1 MERKRPVTGSPE
13 AGYLE
18 AGHPENAVAIIG
30 MAGRFPG
37 ARGLEAFWRNLA
49 GGVESVRRLNALDLG
64 AAGVAP
70 DVYERDDFVP
80 ATAPLEG
87 ADRFDEAFF
96 GYLPREAELMDP
108 QHRHFLECA
117 WEALEHAGYDASR
130 CPGRVGIFGGV
141 ARNTY
146 LLEILR
152 RDPAFLD
159 SVGEYPGLLG
169 SEKDFPVTRVAYK
182 LGLRGPAVNV
192 QTACSTSGV
201 AVHLACQS
209 LLSGEC
215 DMVLAGGGRILVP
228 QGAGYRYQEGGIL
241 SPDGHCRA
249 FDAEARGTV
258 RGSGMAFVV
267 LRRLDDALGDGD
279 TVHAVIRGTA
289 VNNDG
294 AERAGY
300 TTPGLRGQAEVVAE
314 ALAISG
320 VSADSIDYVEAH
332 GTGTAV
338 GDPIEV
344 AALTRAFRKTTQRK
358 NYCALGSV
366 KTNIGHLDAGAGV
379 TGIVKTVLALQ
390 HGLIPPSLHFC
401 APNPEIDFASS
412 PFFVN
417 TETRPWP
424 RGERPRRAGVSTF
437 GLGGTNAHVILE
449 EAPAEARTAAA
460 DGTAGASVR
469 SEATAARD
477 TADAHDA
484 DAARWQMLPLSA
496 RTEEALEQATA
507 HLADHLADHLDD
519 YPELALGD
527 VAWTLQ
533 AGRKAFEE
541 RRFVVARDCRDAV
554 KALRDPERRVTAHAG
569 MEGRPVA
576 FLFPGGGAQ
585 HPGMGREL
593 YGSERTYRK
602 AMEECL
608 GALDHGL
615 ADTMRTLLLEPER
628 TPYAAERFQRPSLA
642 LPGLF
647 ATEYAL
653 ARLLEDWGVRPDAV
667 AGHSLGEYVAACIA
681 GVLSVEDAL
690 TLVTLRGR
698 LFEELPPGGMV
709 AVPLGPDDVEA
720 LGVADVSVAAVNR
733 PSTCVVS
740 GTRSGLDALTKILAD
755 RGVEVRPLHIS
766 VAAHSPMVDPILDR
780 FREAVEG
787 VRLNVPAIRYLS
799 NVTGDWAEAEV
810 TDPSYWVR
818 HLRSTVRFADDLG
831 ALFAW
836 SPVVALQVG
845 PGRSLASF
853 ARLHPA
859 RTDHHAVIEAMR
871 HPDDSISDRAFLLR
885 AAGHL
890 WTEGVQVDW
899 PALHGGPRRRVPLPT
914 YPFQGRRHWIAG
926 EGRSPGAQSPERVT
940 APETMSS
947 ANRPGSTSRS
957 HRPTTAEPDGR
968 AHEEWVRGRLFALLS
983 SVSGLDADRLGG
995 DDTFLRLGFESL
1007 SLTQVCAAVKKDFGV
1022 EVRFRTLMEDVPTP
1036 RALARRL
1043 AAEVAPTRVDGPLDG
1058 PLDGPVG
1065 AGSHAADLAAAAPA
1079 VWGATVDSGV
1089 GAESHGPWK
1098 PRRAD
1103 GEPGHTPR
1111 QEAHMAA
1118 LARDVEARMPRS
1130 KQLTQA
1136 NRRVLADP
1144 RTAEGFRRA
1153 WKEVVFPVV
1162 AKRSHGARIEDVDGN
1177 EYVDVAMGFGVALLG
1192 HDPPMVREA
1201 LREQLERGFA
1211 IGPQTPLA
1219 GEVAALIGEM
1229 TGVERVAFCNTG
1241 SEAVLAA
1248 IRTARTVTG
1257 RERIAVFRGS
1267 YHGIFDE
1274 VLVRGTNLG
1283 GERRTFPIAPGIPPR
1298 MVEGVTVLDYD
1309 DPASLD
1315 VIARQADD
1323 LAAVLVEPV
1332 QSRHPDL
1339 QPRDFVR
1346 ALRALT
1352 EKRDVPLV
1360 FDEMITGFRS
1370 HPGGVQALWD
1380 VRADI
1385 VTYGKVVGGG
1395 MPIGVV
1401 AGRSRFM
1408 DALDGGHW
1416 QYGDASIPEAGVTWF
1431 AGTFVRHPMALAAAR
1446 AMLGHLKEAGPA
1458 LQSALNARTTAF
1470 VEELERRFAALGAP
1484 LRVEHFASFFL
1495 VRFLAA
1501 EDASPLFY
1509 FHLRAKGV
1517 HITEG
1522 RAAFLSTAHTA
1533 ADLDFLL
1540 DTFEESAR
1548 ALQEGGFLPSGR
1560 ARTARTDRAGRT
1572 SPDARLP
1579 LTEGQKEIWTAVRLG
1594 DDANRAFNLSNRVR
1608 LEGSLDRDLLEE
1620 GVRRLVRRHDALRT
1634 TFDAE
1639 GPSQRIH
1646 DFVAPATSF
1655 EDLTGMDP
1663 GEREAR
1669 VQEVLRRA
1677 VETPFDLERGPLFRT
1692 DLVCTGAEHI
1702 LVLTAHHIV
1711 CDGWSCGVLIRELG
1725 DIYRALAEGH
1735 EPDLGTDPVGFADYV
1750 RMELDAR
1757 DRGETGRA
1765 EAYWLERFADG
1776 APVTELPTD
1785 RPRPPQKSYAAGR
1798 VEIAFPSGLHEDLKS
1813 LARGLDTTVFT
1824 VLLAAF
1830 DTLVHRL
1837 GGQDDFVVGISSAG
1851 QAVMGEKDLVGH
1863 CVDLLPFRTE
1873 VDGTVSFSEHVTRE
1887 RGRLLD
1893 AFEHRGCTFGRLVE
1907 RLHLPRDPS
1916 RVPLVSV
1923 VFNVD
1928 PTLASVDF
1936 GPMDVE
1942 VSSNPRSFEI
1952 FDLFFNVVA
1961 EPGRFGVE
1969 CTFNE
1974 DLLDPETV
1982 TRWLGHY
1989 HELLRAVLADPTA
2002 SVDALPLMSEGERRV
2017 VLEHFNGT
2025 EVDYPSGSCIH
2036 QLVEAQ
2042 ARRTP
2047 DAVAL
2052 TWDDG
2057 QLGYAELDRR
2067 ANGLAHRLGE
2077 AGVGPGT
2084 VVGVCAERSPELVVG
2099 LLAILKAGGAYLPMD
2114 PGNPDE
2120 RLAFMA
2126 RDAGTTVVL
2135 VQPPLMDRVGGLDA
2149 GVVMPL
2155 ELAPEGRAVSSPPDS
2170 GVTEKDVAYVL
2181 YTSGSTGRPK
2191 GVMIEHRQIRNRLFW
2206 AQDLFDLAPGD
2217 AVLQKTPMGFDV
2229 SVPEF
2234 FWTLLTGA
2242 RLVLARPEG
2251 HKDPAYLSELI
2262 RRESVSWI
2270 HFVPSMLSAFL
2281 EQDGVRERCGSL
2293 RHLVCSGEA
2302 LTQSHVAAFRRRMP
2316 ASVRLHNLYGPTE
2329 AAVDVSHWPVPA
2341 DGGEGPVP
2349 IGRPGAN
2356 TRLYVVDRNLAPV
2369 PVGVVGELCVGGVQ
2383 VSRGYLNR
2391 PDLTAERFVADP
2403 FHDRAGARM
2412 YRTGDLARWRRDG
2425 SMEFLGRLDD
2435 QVKLRGFRIELGEV
2449 ESVLRQHPD
2458 VRQAVA
2464 VVDDDGPSGPHLVAF
2479 VVRHEGPPTA
2489 SEGLRTFLRGR
2500 LPEHMVPADFIGIDE
2515 VPLTP
2520 SGKVDRSALP
2530 ESRSAPPAAA
2540 GTTEPPRTDTEA
2552 TLLHLWTDL
2561 LGRNGVGVED
2571 DFFQA
2576 GGHSLLALRL
2586 LTRIA
2591 ETFGVELP
2599 LTAVFREPTVRR
2611 LADRVDAA
2619 AARLDA
2625 PPSDAPTPSG
2635 DQDLEEVVV

>member
-1 MERKRPVTGSPE
+1 MT
-13 AGYLE
+13 
-18 AGHPENAVAIIG
+18 NALAIIG

-37 ARGLEAFWRNLA
+37 ARDLDAFWRNLA
-49 GGVESVRRLNALDLG
+49 GGVESIRRLKASDLR

-70 DVYERDDFVP
+70 EVYERDDFVP

-117 WEALEHAGYDASR
+117 WEALEHAGYDPSR

-146 LLEILR
+146 LLETLR

-159 SVGEYPGLLG
+159 SVDEYSGLLG
-169 SEKDFPVTRVAYK
+169 SERDFPVTRVAYK

-209 LLSGEC
+209 LLAGEC

-228 QGAGYRYQEGGIL
+228 QGAGYRYQDGGIL

-267 LRRLDDALGDGD
+267 LRRLDEALDDGD
-279 TVHAVIRGTA
+279 TVHAIIRGTA

-344 AALTRAFRKTTQRK
+344 AALTRAFRRTTQRK
-358 NYCALGSV
+358 GYCALGSV

-390 HGLIPPSLHFC
+390 HEQIPPSLHFR
-401 APNPEIDFASS
+401 APNPEIDFESS

-417 TETRPWP
+417 AQARPWP
-424 RGERPRRAGVSTF
+424 RGEKPRRAGVSTF

-449 EAPAEARTAAA
+449 EGPAAGHPAAPGVAAA
-460 DGTAGASVR
+460 
-469 SEATAARD
+469 E
-477 TADAHDA
+477 
-484 DAARWQMLPLSA
+484 RWDLLPLSA

-507 HLADHLADHLDD
+507 RLADHLDD
-519 YPELALGD
+519 HPEQALGD

-541 RRFVVARDCRDAV
+541 RRFVVARERRDAV
-554 KALRDPERRVTAHAG
+554 EALRDPGRPTAARAG

-576 FLFPGGGAQ
+576 FLFPGGDAQ
-585 HPGMGREL
+585 HPGMGRGL
-593 YGSERTYRK
+593 YGSEHTYRT

-608 GALDHGL
+608 GVLDHDL
-615 ADTMRTLLLEPER
+615 AGTVRTLLLEPER
-628 TPYAAERFQRPSLA
+628 TPDAAERFQRPSLA

-653 ARLLEDWGVRPDAV
+653 ARLLENWGVRPDVV
-667 AGHSLGEYVAACIA
+667 AGHSLGEYVAACVA
-681 GVLSVEDAL
+681 GVLSLEDAL
-690 TLVTLRGR
+690 SLVALRGR
-698 LFEELPPGGMV
+698 LFEELPPGGMA

-720 LGVADVSVAAVNR
+720 LGVAGVSVAAVNR

-740 GTRSGLDALTKILAD
+740 GTRDGLDTLTKILAD
-755 RGVEVRPLHIS
+755 RDVEVRPLHIS
-766 VAAHSPMVDPILDR
+766 VAAHSPMVAPVLDR
-780 FREAVEG
+780 FREAVER
-787 VRLNVPAIRYLS
+787 VRLNAPAIRYLS

-845 PGRSLASF
+845 PGRSLSSF

-871 HPDDSISDRAFLLR
+871 HPDDDIADRAFLLR

-890 WTEGVQVDW
+890 WTEAVQLDW
-899 PALHGGPRRRVPLPT
+899 SALHGGPRRRVALPT
-914 YPFQGRRHWIAG
+914 YPFQGRRHWITG
-926 EGRSPGAQSPERVT
+926 EGRSAGAPRPERVSVPERVS
-940 APETMSS
+940 APETTSA
-947 ANRPGSTSRS
+947 ANRPGPVSRS
-957 HRPTTAEPDGR
+957 NLRAAAEPDGR
-968 AHEEWVRGRLFALLS
+968 THEEWVRGRLLALLS
-983 SVSGLDADRLGG
+983 TVSGLDADRLGG

-1022 EVRFRTLMEDVPTP
+1022 EVRFRTLMEDLPTP
-1036 RALARRL
+1036 KALARRL
-1043 AAEVAPTRVDGPLDG
+1043 AAEVAPQAVDET
-1058 PLDGPVG
+1058 VG
-1065 AGSHAADLAAAAPA
+1065 AESHTADLAATAVPA
-1079 VWGATVDSGV
+1079 VPGGTD
-1089 GAESHGPWK
+1089 AESHGPWK

-1103 GEPGHTPR
+1103 GEAGLTPQ
-1111 QEAHMAA
+1111 QEAHVAA
-1118 LARDVEARMPRS
+1118 LARDVEDRMPRS

-1162 AKRSHGARIEDVDGN
+1162 AKRSRGARIQDVDGN

-1192 HDPPMVREA
+1192 HNPPMVRDA
-1201 LREQLERGFA
+1201 LREQLELGFA
-1211 IGPQTPLA
+1211 IGPQTPMA

-1229 TGVERVAFCNTG
+1229 TGMERVAFCNTG

-1248 IRTARTVTG
+1248 LRTARTVTG
-1257 RERIAVFRGS
+1257 RERIVVFKGS

-1274 VLVRGTNLG
+1274 VLARGTNLG

-1298 MVEGVTVLDYD
+1298 MVQGVTVLDYD

-1315 VIARQADD
+1315 VIAREADD

-1352 EKRDVPLV
+1352 EERDVPLV

-1380 VRADI
+1380 VRADL

-1416 QYGDASIPEAGVTWF
+1416 RYGDASIPEAGVTWF

-1446 AMLGHLKEAGPA
+1446 AVLGHLKEAGPA

-1470 VEELERRFAALGAP
+1470 VEELDRRFEALGAP

-1548 ALQEGGFLPSGR
+1548 ALQEGGFLPSR
-1560 ARTARTDRAGRT
+1560 RPRTDRAGRT
-1572 SPDARLP
+1572 APHERLP

-1594 DDANRAFNLSNRVR
+1594 DDANRAFNLSNRVL
-1608 LEGSLDRDLLEE
+1608 LEGPLDRDLLDQ

-1663 GEREAR
+1663 GEKEAR
-1669 VQEVLRRA
+1669 VQDVLRRA
-1677 VETPFDLERGPLFRT
+1677 VETPFDLERGPLFRV
-1692 DLVCTGAEHI
+1692 DIVCTGTGHI

-1711 CDGWSCGVLIRELG
+1711 CDGWSGGVLIRELG

-1735 EPDLGTDPVGFADYV
+1735 EPDLGTDPVGYADYV

-1785 RPRPPQKSYAAGR
+1785 RPRPPQKSYSARR
-1798 VEIAFPSGLHEDLKS
+1798 VEVAFPTGLHDDLKS
-1813 LARGLDTTVFT
+1813 LARSLDTTVFT

-1837 GGQDDFVVGISSAG
+1837 CGQDDFVVGISSAG
-1851 QAVMGEKDLVGH
+1851 QAQMGEKDLVGH

-1873 VDGTVSFSEHVTRE
+1873 VDGTVPFSEHVARE
-1887 RGRLLD
+1887 RARLLD
-1893 AFEHRGCTFGRLVE
+1893 AFDHRGCTFGRLVE

-1936 GPMDVE
+1936 GPLDVE

-1989 HELLRAVLADPTA
+1989 HVLLRAAVADPTA
-2002 SVDALPLMSEGERRV
+2002 SVDALPLMGERERRV

-2025 EVDYPSGSCIH
+2025 EVDYPTGSCVH

-2042 ARRTP
+2042 VRRTP

-2052 TWDDG
+2052 TWEDG

-2067 ANGLAHRLGE
+2067 ANGLAHRLRE

-2084 VVGVCAERSPELVVG
+2084 VVGVSAERSPELVMG
-2099 LLAILKAGGAYLPMD
+2099 LLAILKAGGSYLPLD
-2114 PGNPDE
+2114 PANPDE
-2120 RLAFMA
+2120 RLTFMT

-2135 VQPPLMDRVGGLDA
+2135 VQPHLMDRVGRLDA
-2149 GVVMPL
+2149 EVVVPL
-2155 ELAPEGRAVSSPPDS
+2155 ELASESEAASSPPDS
-2170 GVTEKDVAYVL
+2170 GVTEEDLAYVL
-2181 YTSGSTGRPK
+2181 YTSGSTGQPK
-2191 GVMIEHRQIRNRLFW
+2191 GVMVEHRQIRNRLFW
-2206 AQDLFDLAPGD
+2206 AQDLFELAPGD
-2217 AVLQKTPMGFDV
+2217 AVLQKTPMSFDV

-2234 FWTLLTGA
+2234 FWTLMTGA

-2302 LTQSHVAAFRRRMP
+2302 LTRSHVMAFRRRMP

-2356 TRLYVVDRNLAPV
+2356 TRLYVVDRNLTPV
-2369 PVGVVGELCVGGVQ
+2369 PMGVVGELCVGGVQ
-2383 VSRGYLNR
+2383 VARGYLNR

-2425 SMEFLGRLDD
+2425 SLDFLGRLDD

-2449 ESVLRQHPD
+2449 ESALRRHPD

-2464 VVDDDGPSGPHLVAF
+2464 AVHDDPPSGPRLVAF
-2479 VVRHEGPPTA
+2479 VVLHGGPPTS
-2489 SEGLRTFLRGR
+2489 SEELRTFLRGR
-2500 LPEHMVPADFIGIDE
+2500 LPEHMVPTDFIEIDK
-2515 VPLTP
+2515 VPLTR

-2530 ESRSAPPAAA
+2530 DPRSAPPAGAEA
-2540 GTTEPPRTDTEA
+2540 IEPPRTDTEA
-2552 TLLHLWTDL
+2552 TLLDLWTDL
-2561 LGRNGVGVED
+2561 LGRNGFGVED
-2571 DFFQA
+2571 DFFQV

-2586 LTRIA
+2586 MSRIA
-2591 ETFGVELP
+2591 ETFSVELP

-2611 LADRVDAA
+2611 LANRVDAA

-2625 PPSDAPTPSG
+2625 PPSHAPTPSG
-2635 DQDLEEVVV
+2635 DEDFEEVVI